1 MPQTIEGNLKAKGM
15 RFAIVASRFNELMS
29 KRLVEGAKD
38 CFVRHEVSPEDIDVV
53 IVPGVMELP
62 PVVKRMAE
70 SGKCDAVVALGT
82 IIRGDTPHFE
92 FVARGVTSSLTRL
105 NIEMS
110 VPVIFGV
117 LTSDNIEQA
126 LDRSGAKQGNR
137 GWHAALAA
145 IEMANLNSALTKYA
159 KKK

>member
-1 MPQTIEGNLKAKGM
+1 MPQTIEGNLKAKGL

-38 CFVRHEVSPEDIDVV
+38 CLVRHEVAPDDIDVV

-70 SGKCDAVVALGT
+70 SGKCDAVVALGV
-82 IIRGDTPHFE
+82 IIRGETPHFE

-105 NIEMS
+105 NIEMP

-117 LTSDNIEQA
+117 LTSDNMEQA

-145 IEMANLNSALTKYA
+145 IEMANLNSALTKYE